1 MGDKIDTQGMSI
13 PSSVKRNTKK
23 EYSPMP
29 VRKCHIFSDL
39 ERNEIKQIIFEA
51 LDEYG
56 TTRNS

>member
-23 EYSPMP
+23 EYSPMS
-29 VRKCHIFSDL
+29 VGKCHIFSDL
-39 ERNEIKQIIFEA
+39 ARNEIKQIIFEA

-56 TTRNS
+56 NT